1 MSLLW
6 FSMLCA
12 ALKKNLCCHQELIHV
27 VSVSPSPREII
38 QADMEIWE
46 SSGQWGFSCYSHFKT
61 CLSGLYQI
69 HLITRFLLLFVVA
82 ALVVNDESIIP
93 ITKTVDLNM
102 FVISCLQ
109 ASLITL
115 QKRSGWSIAPQE
127 LQEICRAM

>member
-1 MSLLW
+1 
-6 FSMLCA
+6 MLCA
-12 ALKKNLCCHQELIHV
+12 ALKKKSMLSSGINSCG

-69 HLITRFLLLFVVA
+69 HLITRFLLLFIAVA
-82 ALVVNDESIIP
+82 RVVNYESIIP
-93 ITKTVDLNM
+93 ITKTLDLNM

-115 QKRSGWSIAPQE
+115 QKRSGWSITPQE